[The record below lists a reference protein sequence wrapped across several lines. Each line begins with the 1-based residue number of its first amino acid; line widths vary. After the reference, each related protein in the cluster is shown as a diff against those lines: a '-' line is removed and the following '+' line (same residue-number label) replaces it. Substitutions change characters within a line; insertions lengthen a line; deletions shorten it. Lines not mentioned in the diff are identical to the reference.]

1 MNRYEFY
8 DHLLNYK
15 NNSLAH
21 SDINKYYRKVD
32 LGNGKWRYFYSKEEY
47 DAYENNK
54 KLQGTSKDNAEGAG
68 KKYQNWV
75 NSQNSKN
82 LSKASSDNAKGAGSD
97 YQRYLDEQKAKKA
110 EEERLE
116 KERRAEISRRNDQ
129 GRYEAI
135 QKATGGIAPS
145 SITST
150 MDLGNVKDYVSG
162 DVKSKVAD
170 VINSISSGSN
180 IDINSI
186 SNVLGDLKKD
196 LNNAKSKATSG
207 VDIDNITKTLSNI
220 NELNELIKDYNKNG
234 ITDSNYSR
242 ATDIL
247 KEANIISGNKTKKE
261 SNPTTSGNRVVD
273 WVAGTVM
280 PWLFGLFS

>member
-8 DHLLNYK
+8 DHLSNYK

-21 SDINKYYRKVD
+21 SDINKYYRKVFD
-32 LGNGKWRYFYSKEEY
+32 NDRWRYFYSKEEY

-54 KLQGTSKDNAEGAG
+54 KLQGASKDNAEGAG

-162 DVKSKVAD
+162 DVKSKVAG
-170 VINSISSGSN
+170 VIESISNGSN

-196 LNNAKSKATSG
+196 LNDAKSKATSG

-234 ITDSNYSR
+234 ITDSNYGR

>member
-8 DHLLNYK
+8 DHLSNYK

-21 SDINKYYRKVD
+21 SDINKYYRKVFD
-32 LGNGKWRYFYSKEEY
+32 NDKWRYFYSKEEY
-47 DAYENNK
+47 DTYENNK
-54 KLQGTSKDNAEGAG
+54 KLQGASKDNAESAG

-75 NSQNSKN
+75 DSQNSRN

-150 MDLGNVKDYVSG
+150 MDLGSVKDYVSG
-162 DVKSKVAD
+162 DVKSKVAG
-170 VINSISSGSN
+170 VINSISNGSN

-196 LNNAKSKATSG
+196 LNDAKSKATSG